1 MKKIIAATLTAI
13 AAMLA
18 LSSCEDKSLKF
29 YDLEITVDETGF
41 DSEVPVPEA
50 YQVTFTNTN
59 TGEILEFTTVNKKIS
74 VLQIPAGVYDVVA
87 TARLSLYNYLGT
99 VKGALIDSNESLKVI
114 PIVATRS
121 SSLVIKEAYY
131 CCSKTPANTSYL
143 KDNFFEIYNN
153 GPDAVYVDGL
163 CIGTSSNYSSASINF
178 ANEEGMMVNAD
189 GTATSLKADE
199 YLCMNSMVWQIPG
212 DGSTY
217 LLNPGESFIIA
228 SYATDHTTED
238 KNPNS
243 IDLSGADF
251 ETVCDK
257 FIEKGQ
263 VDNENVPN
271 LKLVIPHNPTI
282 TNQYMPSV
290 LTAGFILFTL
300 NTPEDEIPIVGNY
313 NLKKQTVTGKYL
325 PIPRKDILDGINWV
339 KNATTDAWMP
349 ETIDAGKTFVSGTY
363 VGESVSRKIE
373 KTSAEGYPVFL
384 DTNNST
390 NDFEV
395 NAKPQT
401 RRHDVKEPSWKSN
414 N

>member
-1 MKKIIAATLTAI
+1 MKKYFILVLTAV

-18 LSSCEDKSLKF
+18 LSSCTDKSLKF
-29 YDLEITVDETGF
+29 YDLEITVDESGF
-41 DSEVPVPEA
+41 DSEVPVPEE
-50 YQVTFTNTN
+50 YQVSFTNTN
-59 TGEILEFTTVNKKIS
+59 TGEVLEFTTINKTIS
-74 VLQIPAGVYDVVA
+74 ARQIPAGVYDVVA
-87 TARLSLYNYLGT
+87 TARVSLYNYLGS

-114 PIVATRS
+114 SIVATRS
-121 SSLVIKEAYY
+121 SSLVIKEVFYS
-131 CCSKTPANTSYL
+131 CSKTPANTSYL

-178 ANEEGMMVNAD
+178 ANEDGNMVLAD
-189 GTATSLKADE
+189 GTATSLKADD
-199 YLCMNSMVWQIPG
+199 YLCIGNMVWQIPG

-217 LLNPGESFIIA
+217 LLNPGESFVIA
-228 SYATDHTTED
+228 SYATDHTTAD

-290 LTAGFILFTL
+290 LTAGFVLFVL
-300 NTPEDEIPIVGNY
+300 NTAEAEIPIVGNY
-313 NLKKQTVTGKYL
+313 NASKKTVTGKYL
-325 PIPRKDILDGINWV
+325 PVPRKDILDGVNWV

-363 VGESVSRKIE
+363 VNESISRKIE
-373 KTSAEGYPVFL
+373 KTSEEGYPVFV

-395 NAKPQT
+395 NKKPETKRHGAKA
-401 RRHDVKEPSWKSN
+401 PSWKK
-414 N
+414 

>member
-1 MKKIIAATLTAI
+1 MKKLFAATLTAI

-29 YDLEITVDETGF
+29 YNLEITVDETGF
-41 DSEVPVPEA
+41 DAEVPVPES

-59 TGEILEFTTVNKKIS
+59 TGEVLEYTTVNKKIS
-74 VLQIPAGVYDVVA
+74 VIDIPAGVYDVVA

-99 VKGALIDSNESLKVI
+99 VKGALINSDESLSVIKVA
-114 PIVATRS
+114 ATRS
-121 SSLVIKEAYY
+121 SSLVIKEVFY
-131 CCSKTPANTSYL
+131 CCSRTPENTMYL

-178 ANEEGMMVNAD
+178 ANADGMLVLSD
-189 GTATSLKADE
+189 GTATSLKADD
-199 YLCMNSMVWQIPG
+199 YLCLNSIVWQIPG
-212 DGSTY
+212 NGSTY
-217 LLNPGESFIIA
+217 LLNPGESFVIA
-228 SYATDHTTED
+228 SYATDHTTAD

-263 VDNENVPN
+263 VDNESVPN

-300 NTPEDEIPIVGNY
+300 NTPEEEIPIVGNY
-313 NLKKQTVTGKYL
+313 NLEQNTVTGYYL
-325 PIPRKDILDGINWV
+325 PVPRKDILDGLNWV
-339 KNATTDAWMP
+339 KNATTDAWLP
-349 ETIDAGKTFVSGTY
+349 ETIDAGKTYVSGTY
-363 VGESVSRKIE
+363 VNESVSRKIE
-373 KTSAEGYPVFL
+373 KTSDEGYPVFL
-384 DTNNST
+384 DTNNSS

-395 NAKPQT
+395 NPKPET
-401 RRHDVKEPSWKSN
+401 KRHGVKNPSWKN
-414 N
+414 L